1 MPETICREQ
10 ILSEDYRDFIVS
22 QLQTDLFQERFG
34 NDVCVQ
40 ETGVFYKTIYVGKEQ
55 ADPIQL
61 DKYPYNSVP
70 KCYTLLDMQAMDQA
84 GILQV
89 QNYPTLDLQGSGV
102 LIGFVDTGIDYQNPI
117 FRNLDGSSR
126 IVGIWDQTIQDGEPP
141 EGMQYGIEY
150 TEEMIN
156 EALRSDNPLE
166 IVPSRDEIGHGTF
179 VTSLAAGSA
188 DTENQFI
195 GAAPDC
201 QIAMVKLKPAKQYL
215 KDFYL
220 IHTDA
225 PCYQENDIMLG
236 VVYLSQLAERLNL
249 PLVICIALG
258 TNMGSHTASS
268 PLASLLDIYG
278 NIANRAIVIG
288 GGNEADER
296 HHFLGNIANQN
307 SVAQVEIRVP
317 DNVRGFSMELWTD
330 ALNLLAVSVISP
342 SGEQTY
348 RFPVRSEQTASY
360 TFVLERTTITVD
372 YKVLVERL
380 NAELVFFRFV
390 VPTAG
395 IWKIVVE
402 PVQVAEGDFH
412 MWLPMTEFL
421 ENEVFFLQSNPD
433 YTITEPGSTI
443 SAMTVGFYNGNDN
456 SIAIQSGRGYTRSN
470 RIKPDFV
477 APGVDVTGAATRNQ
491 FASRTGSSVAAGITA
506 GAAALIMEWVVYRLQ
521 QKTIDSTQIRN
532 LLVLGTEKRPNE
544 TYPNREWGYGTINV
558 YNTFE
563 TIRRI

>member
-1 MPETICREQ
+1 MPETICREH

-22 QLQTDLFQERFG
+22 QLQNDLFIEKFG
-34 NDVCVQ
+34 NEVCTQ
-40 ETGVFYKTIYVGKEQ
+40 ETGVFYKTIYVEKEQ
-55 ADPIQL
+55 ADPIQF
-61 DKYPYNSVP
+61 DRYPYNSVP
-70 KCYTLLDMQAMDQA
+70 KCYTLLDMQAMEQA

-126 IVGIWDQTIQDGEPP
+126 IVGIWDQTIQEGAPP
-141 EGMQYGIEY
+141 EGLQYGTEY
-150 TEEMIN
+150 TEAMIN

-166 IVPSRDEIGHGTF
+166 IVPSMDEIGHGTF
-179 VTSLAAGSA
+179 VTSLAAGGV

-236 VVYLSQLAERLNL
+236 VVYLSQVAQKLNL

-258 TNMGSHTASS
+258 TNMGSHTANS
-268 PLASLLDIYG
+268 PLTSLLDIYG

-288 GGNEADER
+288 GGNEANQR

-307 SVAQVEIRVP
+307 STTQVEIRVGE
-317 DNVRGFSMELWTD
+317 NVRGFSMELWTD

-380 NAELVFFRFV
+380 NAELVFFRFIN
-390 VPTAG
+390 PIAG
-395 IWKIVVE
+395 IWKVVVE

-412 MWLPMTEFL
+412 IWLPITEFQ
-421 ENEVFFLQSNPD
+421 ENDTYFLQSNPD

-443 SAMTVGFYNGNDN
+443 SAMTVGFYNGKDK

-477 APGVDVTGAATRNQ
+477 APGVNVTGATSRNR
-491 FASRTGSSVAAGITA
+491 FVSRTGSSIAGGITA

-521 QKTIDSTQIRN
+521 QKTIDSSQIRN
-532 LLVLGTEKRPNE
+532 LLVLGTEKRPGE
-544 TYPNREWGYGTINV
+544 TYPNREWGYGTLNV